1 MRAAHVHNLG
11 GSKMDKFKN
20 YTRQQVAYA
29 IDDCHKALI
38 AGEYSPDH
46 KYGRKLW
53 AEIDALRA
61 RGAALDKG
69 AK

>member
-1 MRAAHVHNLG
+1 
-11 GSKMDKFKN
+11 MDRFEH

-29 IDDCHKALI
+29 IDDCHKTLL

-46 KYGRKLW
+46 PYGRKLW

>member
-1 MRAAHVHNLG
+1 
-11 GSKMDKFKN
+11 MDKFKN
-20 YTRQQVAYA
+20 YTREQVEHA
-29 IDDCHKALI
+29 IADCHKTLL

-61 RGAALDKG
+61 RRAALDKG